1 MPDNNNAN
9 YESDFMSWL
18 RMFLKDRNL
27 QYSKCGS
34 KVVNLDNTRHSIDT
48 ETGTWKNPG
57 YSGTKPPRWLMN
69 LHLLDGSLSSSL
81 PSATLHNI
89 GAANTSQRD
98 KAGLLL
104 RILPLIRK
112 RPVKYRLKATS
123 AVPKSAGRG
132 GRELLDLA
140 FPGHLLSGYYAAL
153 PLSAFQA
160 FCQ

>member
-1 MPDNNNAN
+1 MRF
-9 YESDFMSWL
+9 EQGC
-18 RMFLKDRNL
+18 RL
-27 QYSKCGS
+27 QEVFK
-34 KVVNLDNTRHSIDT
+34 
-48 ETGTWKNPG
+48 
-57 YSGTKPPRWLMN
+57 
-69 LHLLDGSLSSSL
+69 SL
-81 PSATLHNI
+81 
-89 GAANTSQRD
+89 
-98 KAGLLL
+98 
-104 RILPLIRK
+104 LIRK